1 MMMFKV
7 SSNLRCSKI
16 LNIFPLLFSPMDAR
30 LQLPKAQ
37 QLSTCFKS
45 SRFCP
50 SPLEER
56 RPILEKDWGTS
67 RMLPCSF
74 PAFAVRLYS
83 KVSKKNGM
91 RLAQTCTTLV
101 ALAAIFL
108 RLPCA
113 WWAHGSRL
121 WWERRRPPRSELE
134 VSLRRGSCT
143 GAQRIFFSPK

>member
-1 MMMFKV
+1 MTGGWNMMMFKV

-37 QLSTCFKS
+37 QLSTCLKS

-74 PAFAVRLYS
+74 PPFPVRLYS
-83 KVSKKNGM
+83 KVSKKKKKWHESGPDLHHIGCSCCNFPEAS
-91 RLAQTCTTLV
+91 LCTVGSWLQALV
-101 ALAAIFL
+101 
-108 RLPCA
+108 
-113 WWAHGSRL
+113 GEETSSQ
-121 WWERRRPPRSELE
+121 E
-134 VSLRRGSCT
+134 
-143 GAQRIFFSPK
+143 